1 VETPGGFFAGVWA
14 MAKILGVLVAALVAW
29 ALAATAALA
38 EEGRWQALENN
49 PSCSVWNTYSH
60 ELNIMMTWSGACA
73 NGKAQGRGAQVWRHL
88 EDEEWK
94 GSKYTAEMKDGKGH
108 GRGVLVFANGDRS
121 DRYQGDWKDGK
132 RHGCGVKVW
141 ANGDRYEGEFR
152 DGNRTGRGVLVWG
165 PNSKRAGDRYE
176 GDWKDGRRTGLGI
189 FVFANGNRYEGDF
202 RDNKYNGRGVFI
214 FANGD
219 KCEGDW
225 REDRLLGTGEGWVNG
240 EFKKCYWAG
249 NAVAFTD

>member
-1 VETPGGFFAGVWA
+1 MESLGGFFVGDGA
-14 MAKILGVLVAALVAW
+14 MAKVLGELMAALVVW
-29 ALAATAALA
+29 GSAAQA
-38 EEGRWQALENN
+38 EEQGRWQVLENN
-49 PSCSVWNTYSH
+49 PSGVGWNAYPQ
-60 ELNIMMTWSGACA
+60 LNDTVTRSGACM
-73 NGKAQGRGAQVWRHL
+73 NGKAPGRGAQVWRHL

-94 GSKYTAEMKDGKGH
+94 ESKYTAEMKDGKGH

-121 DRYQGDWKDGK
+121 DRYEGDWKDGK
-132 RHGCGVKVW
+132 RHGRGVKVW

-165 PNSKRAGDRYE
+165 PNSKWAGDRYE
-176 GDWKDGRRTGLGI
+176 GDWKDGKRTGRGI
-189 FVFANGNRYEGDF
+189 IVFANGNRYEGDF